1 MLDDQNT
8 ALINS
13 YEPFFGATGEFIGQ
27 EPTQNHQ
34 NITPINTYETTT
46 SNLGTSHAYNY
57 ITIFPSL
64 GTTDVL
70 IDQGQPLGNQ
80 ITMSINYPSIY

>member
-1 MLDDQNT
+1 MELFLQTSELHIFIIISPLFLLLGLIDQDKST
-8 ALINS
+8 R
-13 YEPFFGATGEFIGQ
+13 EFIGQ

-46 SNLGTSHAYNY
+46 SNLETSHAYNY
-57 ITIFPSL
+57 ITTFPSL

-70 IDQGQPLGNQ
+70 IDQG
-80 ITMSINYPSIY
+80 